1 MIEVLDEGGV
11 GEDRVVLGTL
21 LVEHRPVFALLA
33 RQRQVVSTE
42 VRPVEEHRA
51 EEITFI
57 FQGAS
62 SALTALT

>member
-11 GEDRVVLGTL
+11 GKDRVVLGTL

-51 EEITFI
+51 EEIIFI
-57 FQGAS
+57 FQDAS
-62 SALTALT
+62 

>member
-11 GEDRVVLGTL
+11 GEDRVVLRTL

-51 EEITFI
+51 EEITYI
-57 FQGAS
+57 FKAQAQ
-62 SALTALT
+62 L